1 MCLLST
7 RALPAAIFLGLS
19 LALGVSCKRPE
30 TAARER
36 PVQRVELMQS
46 IAGMTPAEEKALVD
60 QLSVGFGVPAEP
72 DEANPGAP
80 LGPQRVFRL
89 TLKGGPNPYTERGLG
104 KTTLFSVGY
113 GALFGAVLPGAVFAI
128 WTTVRS
134 AAIATGVGG
143 LLGLGYGPIWYRDNQ
158 ALLQRV
164 GYLPWGFH
172 AEWEVLDRRPRF
184 GDAVVARS
192 SVGGPFG
199 RVTPV
204 LDLKP
209 FLQPLPA
216 ESRSADDVRRAS
228 LKAYGEALTRH
239 FQKQH

>member
-1 MCLLST
+1 MCLLVS
-7 RALPAAIFLGLS
+7 RALPAATFLGLF
-19 LALGVSCKRPE
+19 LALGIGCKRPE

-36 PVQRVELMQS
+36 PVQRVELVQS
-46 IAGMTPAEEKALVD
+46 IAGMTPAEEKALVE

-72 DEANPGAP
+72 AEANPGP
-80 LGPQRVFRL
+80 NPGPQRVFRL
-89 TLKGGPNPYTERGLG
+89 TLKGGPNPYTERGLA
-104 KTTLFSVGY
+104 KTTLLSVGY
-113 GALFGAVLPGAVFAI
+113 GALFGAVLPGFAFTY
-128 WTTVRS
+128 WTTARS

-158 ALLQRV
+158 ALLQKL

-172 AEWEVLDRRPRF
+172 AEWEVLERRPRF

-192 SVGGPFG
+192 GMGPF
-199 RVTPV
+199 RRSTPF
-204 LDLKP
+204 LDLRP
-209 FLQPLPA
+209 FLQPLPE
-216 ESRSADDVRRAS
+216 ESRSADDIRRAS